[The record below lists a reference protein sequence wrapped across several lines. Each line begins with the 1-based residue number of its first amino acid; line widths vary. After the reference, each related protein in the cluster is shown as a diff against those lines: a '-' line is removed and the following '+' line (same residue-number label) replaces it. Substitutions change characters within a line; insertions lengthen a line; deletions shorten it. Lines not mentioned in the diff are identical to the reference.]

1 MTHEQPEGM
10 YESLHNT
17 AFVKG
22 KEVYL
27 RGMGENGEDISLCA
41 YCAAQCKERCGTDL
55 TDISTEEFGEF
66 MDCECPVSLLYAIA
80 IGAAEMREKLSKFED
95 TEEKGTGL
103 NALAAAV
110 HENAVAHGWWEKERS
125 FPEIIALIHS
135 ELSEALEEFR
145 NGKPL
150 FYYNI
155 DECDGLPCSPILEGK
170 HICENV
176 NCTKGRK
183 PEGVAVEL
191 ADCIIRIL
199 DYCGRHKLDIEEALS
214 IRRAG
219 NDTYSLPELVA
230 ACHYAISKAY
240 IPQSDCI
247 YGFAECI
254 SLIKFWCV
262 ENDIDIDYV
271 IRLKHEYNKSRPYR
285 HGGKK
290 C

>member
-1 MTHEQPEGM
+1 MNEEFRKRRKRLTHEQPEGM

-27 RGMGENGEDISLCA
+27 RGMGENGKDISLCA

-66 MDCECPVSLLYAIA
+66 MDCECPVSTLYAIA
-80 IGAAEMREKLSKFED
+80 IGAAEMREKLSRFED
-95 TEEKGTGL
+95 AEENGAGL
-103 NALAAAV
+103 NDLAAAV
-110 HENAVAHGWWEKERS
+110 HENAVAHGWWEEERHFGS
-125 FPEIIALIHS
+125 LIALMHS

-145 NGKPL
+145 SGKPP
-150 FYYNI
+150 FYFITEIEDTGSPNGSYPAMRTDIADYNG
-155 DECDGLPCSPILEGK
+155 E
-170 HICENV
+170 
-176 NCTKGRK
+176 K

-199 DYCGRHKLDIEEALS
+199 DYCGKEGIDIETA
-214 IRRAG
+214 IR
-219 NDTYSLPELVA
+219 
-230 ACHYAISKAY
+230 I
-240 IPQSDCI
+240 
-247 YGFAECI
+247 
-254 SLIKFWCV
+254 
-262 ENDIDIDYV
+262 
-271 IRLKHEYNKSRPYR
+271 KHEYNKSRPYR